1 MFFFKQKFNLIFGAL
16 DPYVIFLVIRI
27 RWGQTL
33 TVFVRKSAQPPISAH
48 LHPIPLNT
56 NKRRPHLSPF
66 PLPPPQILNNRVLY
80 RNVALLHLRFIITIY
95 CFVAKQT

>member
-33 TVFVRKSAQPPISAH
+33 TVFIRISAQPPISAH
-48 LHPIPLNT
+48 PHPIPLNT
-56 NKRRPHLSPF
+56 NKRPPPPQ
-66 PLPPPQILNNRVLY
+66 PLPPPTTPNIE
-80 RNVALLHLRFIITIY
+80 
-95 CFVAKQT
+95 